1 MAEND
6 NPFATIGDN
15 LEYSDQTNPFA
26 DIGSGLQYSDPVED
40 YEGGAVYNT
49 IKSIRDKTS
58 FVADV
63 AQGILTSPV
72 TMAQGIL
79 ELGSSGFDLAF
90 DTDTTSAVSE
100 TFNAVNDWV
109 VPESSAGKI
118 ANEVGAFGLGFV
130 PVVGWLNRANA
141 AAKGLN
147 VTSKS
152 RYMRTAEEF
161 GRSGLGKAVLGN
173 KAKLIGSTAAA
184 YGGYGYAFS
193 PDGRA
198 TLSDSVDW
206 LPDALQTEE
215 TTGLQGRERALATLR
230 NKGRNAT
237 EDFLT
242 SLGFDAALAGVGM
255 GMKAAAPYVG
265 DAINVVKENTAVQA
279 TFNALNNATSSGSAQ
294 AAKKKFQA
302 FFSPDQGTDPLVME
316 AKRNAQ
322 AKVSGEKAIAA
333 DLVAD
338 LDNTVRRFVKTSGVQ
353 GTNGARNPDQV
364 WADLNNYLDGNIS
377 SLPAGYPAKA
387 KELADKILERQA
399 KLFDETTYELEQIVK
414 NDPGVGPRSI
424 EAEKARIQML
434 NNQAQNK
441 NRLRRVFDVHRRP
454 MDFYK
459 SFDINDPRLN
469 RAIKEV
475 GLNQRRLNNINRS
488 GPLTPPEE
496 ANARK
501 AVLESLGLYSANNR
515 MTLDQALDAKIKS
528 LDEISSFKRGEKAVK
543 QRGADLRPDEG
554 LFIERQKLL
563 DVSPTLRAL
572 MGEVRDPKDRI
583 IETIDSIASTAASMR
598 FYSDV
603 YSKNKRALGS
613 SMAQI
618 RNGAR
623 PLVIEVPDRLAM
635 NSLDYRMAMAPIE
648 REALQESARLNTNVT
663 ANDMLNQYLKD
674 LVDVHGYVKLG
685 AMSTTEGA
693 ARVIIG
699 GEFGELSGKYVPREM
714 YDALTSPRKMEHN
727 GLRAARALAN
737 SAVGQVQRATVIL
750 NPASR
755 VRDMLG
761 STGMVFGSGN
771 LMRDMDLAGNIQLA
785 FNSFKNLD
793 DIGLAA
799 KREQLEMAGVRDSNV
814 VLQLLK
820 KFRSESEE
828 LGQGLISSKLVSA
841 GQAVNNMP
849 VYKQINKAF
858 EDVAAGT
865 DLLMKVTALT
875 AEEQKLR
882 AIYAKAG
889 IDASNPD
896 AAQALIDAGLA
907 TKATNDAVSKMSV
920 TVPRGT
926 VSPTQVR
933 NQALD
938 PVEVMAAQRVRAM
951 LPNYGMV
958 GSGVR
963 ESYERIPVIGNFTS
977 FAFETI
983 RNSVNILDTGMKEL
997 SFKLSDEAAAAIRK
1011 VGGSPEQF
1019 QAGIRA
1025 EGLHRL
1031 SSYVAMASVIPAQ
1044 IQRSSMIA
1052 AGVTEEDIQYAKRL
1066 GPEYLSGVD
1075 VMVTSFD
1082 GKGKIE
1088 LINLNQTAP
1097 YAFALEGAKAAIE
1110 AYAEAGDLGASE
1122 LKQISDATIA
1132 GVGKYFE
1139 PFLAPTI
1146 ITDRVLDVTLRG
1158 GRTAEGAR
1166 IYGDSDGL
1174 SDKVVSG
1181 MYHVTDAFL
1190 PGYARL
1196 AVTGR
1201 GGTIEPGNVTRAVQG
1216 IPNRQGDE
1224 MTKMEEFG
1232 KILTGATPIRIDA
1245 LRQGSFKAEEYSTTR
1260 SDARGV
1266 AIRTIKRPDKNKDQM
1281 LAAWQEYNDKLY
1293 RAQSKMYGDV
1303 QAMRALGLTDQQIR
1317 VALIKFAEEGTREV
1331 SSIMRGEF
1339 YPGFYSRDSA
1349 AKIRRE
1355 IFEGYDNRLVPEPP
1369 IAEMREISRSRFQE
1383 KLDPLRFAREEG
1395 DPFAGIGSGLSQGG
1409 DPFADIGTGLSYQQP
1424 VQTPPPQ
1431 TVGPVTYQPVMPT
1444 MPTTPVPNELL
1455 GSNPFEQMRN
1465 APLQS
1470 LRPQMPTAPAQSLRP
1485 MARQ

>member
-6 NPFATIGDN
+6 DPFAAIGGSLEYPDQPDPFAGIGDT
-15 LEYSDQTNPFA
+15 LE
-26 DIGSGLQYSDPVED
+26 YSDPVED
-40 YEGGAVYNT
+40 YEGGGFYNT
-49 IKSIRDKTS
+49 VKGIRNATS
-58 FVADV
+58 FVADS
-63 AQGILTSPV
+63 AQGILTSPI
-72 TMAQGIL
+72 TMIQGIL

-90 DTDTTSAVSE
+90 DTDTTSSVSD

-109 VPESSAGKI
+109 VPESSAGQV
-118 ANEVGAFGLGFV
+118 ANQIGAFGLGFI
-130 PVVGWLNRANA
+130 PVAGWLNRANA
-141 AAKGLN
+141 SAKGLN

-152 RYMRTAEEF
+152 RYMRTAEDF
-161 GRSGLGKAVLGN
+161 GRSGLGQKVLGN
-173 KAKLIGSTAAA
+173 RAKLIGTTAVA

-206 LPDALQTEE
+206 LPDALETEE
-215 TTGLQGRERALATLR
+215 TAGLEGRERALATLR

-237 EDFLT
+237 EDMLM
-242 SLGFDAALAGVGM
+242 SLGFDAAIAGVGA
-255 GMKAAAPYVG
+255 GMRTAAPYIG
-265 DAINVVKENTAVQA
+265 DAINTAKENSAVQT
-279 TFNALNNATSSGSAQ
+279 TFNALNNVTSSGPAV
-294 AAKKKFQA
+294 AAKRKFQA
-302 FFSPDQGTDPLVME
+302 FFSPDQGVDPLVME

-333 DLVAD
+333 DLVGE
-338 LDNTVRRFVKTSGVQ
+338 LDNTVRRFVKASGVQ

-387 KELADKILERQA
+387 QELADDILQRQA
-399 KLFDETTYELEQIVK
+399 KLFDEVSYELEQIVK

-424 EAEKARIQML
+424 EAEKVRFEML
-434 NNQAQNK
+434 NNQNQNK

-454 MDFYK
+454 LDFYK
-459 SFDINDPRLN
+459 GFDINDPRLS
-469 RAIKEV
+469 RAIREV
-475 GLNQRRLNNINRS
+475 GLNQRRMNGINRQ
-488 GPLTPPEE
+488 GALTATEE
-496 ANARK
+496 ATARK
-501 AVLESLGLYSANNR
+501 TVLESLGLYSANNR

-528 LDEISSFKRGEKAVK
+528 LEEIAQFSRGEKAVK
-543 QRGADLRPDEG
+543 PRGADLRADEG

-563 DVSPTLRAL
+563 DKSPTLRSL
-572 MGEVRDPKDRI
+572 MGEIKDPKDRV

-603 YSKNKRALGS
+603 YAKNTKSFGS
-613 SMAQI
+613 AI
-618 RNGAR
+618 TAIENGGR

-635 NSLDYRMAMAPIE
+635 NSIDYRLAMAPLE
-648 REALQESARLNTNVT
+648 QRAMQESARLNTNVT
-663 ANDMLNQYLKD
+663 ANEMLQQYQRD
-674 LVDVHGYVKLG
+674 LVEVHGYVKLG
-685 AMSTTEGA
+685 SMSTTEGK
-693 ARVIIG
+693 ARSIIG

-727 GLRAARALAN
+727 ALRAAVALTN

-755 VRDMLG
+755 IRDMIG

-771 LMRDMDLAGNIQLA
+771 LMRDMDIAGNIQLA

-793 DIGLAA
+793 DIGLRA

-820 KFRSESEE
+820 QFRTESEQ
-828 LGQGLISSKLVSA
+828 LGQGAISSKLVSA
-841 GQAVNNMP
+841 GQSINNMP
-849 VYKQINKAF
+849 VYRQINKAF

-889 IDASNPD
+889 LDVRNPA

-907 TKATNDAVSKMSV
+907 TKATNDAVF
-920 TVPRGT
+920 TITPRGQAG
-926 VSPTQVR
+926 SLRPTLTR
-933 NQALD
+933 SQALD
-938 PVEVMAAQRVRAM
+938 PVEVIAAQRVRSM

-958 GSGVR
+958 GTGVR
-963 ESYERIPVIGNFTS
+963 QGYERAPVIGNFTS

-997 SFKLSDEAAAAIRK
+997 SFKLSDDAAAAIRRA
-1011 VGGSPEQF
+1011 GGNPEQF
-1019 QAGIRA
+1019 QSGVRA

-1031 SSYVAMASVIPAQ
+1031 SSYVAMASVIPKQ
-1044 IQRSSMIA
+1044 IQRASMIA
-1052 AGVTEEDIQYAKRL
+1052 TGTTEDDIQAAKRL

-1075 VMVTSFD
+1075 LIVTKND
-1082 GKGKIE
+1082 GEGKME

-1097 YAFALEGAKAAIE
+1097 YAFALEGAQAAIE
-1110 AYAEAGDLGASE
+1110 AYAETGDLGGSTI
-1122 LKQISDATIA
+1122 KQISDATIA
-1132 GVGKYFE
+1132 GVVKYFE

-1146 ITDRVLDVTLRG
+1146 ITDRVLDVSPARG

-1166 IYGDSDGL
+1166 IYGESDSL
-1174 SDKVVSG
+1174 SDKVVAG

-1201 GGTIEPGNVTRAVQG
+1201 GGEISPGNVTRAVQG
-1216 IPNRQGDE
+1216 IPSRQGDE
-1224 MTKMEEFG
+1224 LSQMEEFG

-1245 LRQGSFKAEEYSTTR
+1245 FKQGAFKAEEYSTTR

-1266 AIRTIKRPDKNKDQM
+1266 AIRKIKRPDQNKDQM
-1281 LAAWQEYNDKLY
+1281 IGAWQEYTDKLY

-1317 VALIKFAEEGTREV
+1317 VALIEVAEEGTREV
-1331 SSIMRGEF
+1331 NSIMRGEF
-1339 YPGFYSRDSA
+1339 YPGFYSRDAA
-1349 AKIRRE
+1349 AKLRRE
-1355 IFEGYDNRLVPEPP
+1355 ISEGYDNRLVMEPP
-1369 IAEMREISRSRFQE
+1369 IEEMREISRSRFQE
-1383 KLDPLRFAREEG
+1383 KLDPLRFAKESVEGDPFADIGGGLSQDG
-1395 DPFAGIGSGLSQGG
+1395 DPFAGIG
-1409 DPFADIGTGLSYQQP
+1409 ANLSYEQP
-1424 VQTPPPQ
+1424 VETAPAQP
-1431 TVGPVTYQPVMPT
+1431 VGPVTYQPPA
-1444 MPTTPVPNELL
+1444 PPAPAGPVPNELL
-1455 GSNPFEQMRN
+1455 GGNPFEQMRN

-1470 LRPQMPTAPAQSLRP
+1470 LRPVARP
-1485 MARQ
+1485 

>member
-1 MAEND
+1 MAETE
-6 NPFATIGDN
+6 NPFAGIGDT
-15 LEYSDQTNPFA
+15 LK
-26 DIGSGLQYSDPVED
+26 YSDPVED
-40 YEGGAVYNT
+40 YEGGAFYNT
-49 IKSIRDKTS
+49 VKGIRNATS
-58 FVADV
+58 FVADS
-63 AQGILTSPV
+63 AQGILTSPI
-72 TMAQGIL
+72 TMIQGIL

-90 DTDTTSAVSE
+90 DTDTTSSVSD

-109 VPESSAGKI
+109 VPESSAGQV
-118 ANEVGAFGLGFV
+118 ANQIGAFGLGFI

-161 GRSGLGKAVLGN
+161 GRSGLGQKVLGN
-173 KAKLIGSTAAA
+173 RAKLIGSTAVA

-206 LPDALQTEE
+206 LPDALETED
-215 TTGLQGRERALATLR
+215 TSGLQGRERALATLR

-237 EDFLT
+237 EDALM
-242 SLGFDAALAGVGM
+242 SLGFDAAIAGVGA
-255 GMKAAAPYVG
+255 GMRTAAPYVG
-265 DAINVVKENTAVQA
+265 DAINTAKENNAVQA
-279 TFNALNNATSSGSAQ
+279 TFNALNNVTSSGPAT

-302 FFSPDQGTDPLVME
+302 FFSPDQGADPLVME

-333 DLVAD
+333 DLVGE
-338 LDNTVRRFVKTSGVQ
+338 LDNTVRRFVKASGVQ

-387 KELADKILERQA
+387 QELADSILQRQA
-399 KLFDETTYELEQIVK
+399 NLLDEVSYELEQIVK

-424 EAEKARIQML
+424 DAERVRFEML
-434 NNQAQNK
+434 NNQSQNK

-454 MDFYK
+454 LDFYK
-459 SFDINDPRLN
+459 GFDINDPRLN

-475 GLNQRRLNNINRS
+475 GLNQRRMNGINRQ
-488 GPLTPPEE
+488 GALTATEE
-496 ANARK
+496 ATARK
-501 AVLESLGLYSANNR
+501 TVLESLGLYSANSR
-515 MTLDQALDAKIKS
+515 MTLDQALDAKVKS
-528 LDEISSFKRGEKAVK
+528 LQEIAQFSRGEKVVK
-543 QRGADLRPDEG
+543 PRGADLRADEG
-554 LFIERQKLL
+554 LFIKRQELL
-563 DVSPTLRAL
+563 DKSPTLRSL
-572 MGEVRDPKDRI
+572 MGEIKDPKDRV

-603 YSKNKRALGS
+603 YAKNTKSFGS
-613 SMAQI
+613 AI
-618 RNGAR
+618 TAIENGGR

-635 NSLDYRMAMAPIE
+635 NSIDYRMAMAPLE
-648 REALQESARLNTNVT
+648 QRAMQESARLNTNVT
-663 ANDMLNQYLKD
+663 ANEMLQQYQRD

-685 AMSTTEGA
+685 SMTAVEGQA
-693 ARVIIG
+693 KSIIG

-727 GLRAARALAN
+727 ALRAAVALAN

-755 VRDMLG
+755 VRDMIG

-771 LMRDMDLAGNIQLA
+771 LMRDMDIAGNIQLA

-820 KFRSESEE
+820 QFRTESEE
-828 LGQGLISSKLVSA
+828 LGQGVISSKLVRA
-841 GQAVNNMP
+841 GQSINNMP
-849 VYKQINKAF
+849 VYRQINKAF

-889 IDASNPD
+889 LDVRNPA

-907 TKATNDAVSKMSV
+907 TKATNDAVA
-920 TVPRGT
+920 TITPRGQAG
-926 VSPTQVR
+926 SLRPTLTR
-933 NQALD
+933 SQALD
-938 PVEVMAAQRVRAM
+938 PVEVIAAQRVRSM

-958 GSGVR
+958 GTGVR
-963 ESYERIPVIGNFTS
+963 QGYERVPVIGNFTS

-997 SFKLSDEAAAAIRK
+997 SFKLSDDAAAAIRRA
-1011 VGGSPEQF
+1011 GGNPEQF

-1031 SSYVAMASVIPAQ
+1031 SSYVAMASVIPKQ
-1044 IQRSSMIA
+1044 IQRASMVA
-1052 AGVTEEDIQYAKRL
+1052 TGTTEDDIQAAKRL

-1075 VMVTSFD
+1075 LIVTKND
-1082 GKGKIE
+1082 GEGKME
-1088 LINLNQTAP
+1088 VINLNQTAP
-1097 YAFALEGAKAAIE
+1097 YAFALEGAQAAIE
-1110 AYAEAGDLGASE
+1110 AYAETGDLGGSTS
-1122 LKQISDATIA
+1122 KQISDATIA

-1166 IYGDSDGL
+1166 VYGESDSL
-1174 SDKVVSG
+1174 ADKVVSG
-1181 MYHVTDAFL
+1181 MYHTTDVFL

-1196 AVTGR
+1196 GVTGR
-1201 GGTIEPGNVTRAVQG
+1201 GGEIQPGNVTRAVQG
-1216 IPNRQGDE
+1216 IPSKQGDE
-1224 MTKMEEFG
+1224 LTKMEEFG

-1245 LRQGSFKAEEYSTTR
+1245 FKQGKFKAEEYSTFR
-1260 SDARGV
+1260 SDAKGEASRK
-1266 AIRTIKRPDKNKDQM
+1266 IKRPDQSKDQM
-1281 LAAWQEYNDKLY
+1281 LGAWQEYNDKMY
-1293 RAQSKMYGDV
+1293 RAQSMLYGDI
-1303 QAMRALGLTDQQIR
+1303 QAMRALGVPDQKIR
-1317 VALIKFAEEGTREV
+1317 VALIEFAEEGTREV
-1331 SSIMRGEF
+1331 NSIMRGEY
-1339 YPGFYSRDSA
+1339 YPGFYSRDAA
-1349 AKIRRE
+1349 AKLRRE
-1355 IFEGYDNRLVPEPP
+1355 IMEGYDNRLVSEPP
-1369 IAEMREISRSRFQE
+1369 ISELREISKSRQGE
-1383 KLDPLRFAREEG
+1383 KLDPLRFAREQD
-1395 DPFAGIGSGLSQGG
+1395 DPFAGIGGGLEFGG
-1409 DPFADIGTGLSYQQP
+1409 QSTASPFAGIGDGLDYLPQP
-1424 VQTPPPQ
+1424 ES
-1431 TVGPVTYQPVMPT
+1431 VGPVTYQPPAPT
-1444 MPTTPVPNELL
+1444 APPTAVPNELL
-1455 GSNPFEQMRN
+1455 GGNPFEQMQN

-1470 LRPQMPTAPAQSLRP
+1470 LRPMARTGMMQSLRP
-1485 MARQ
+1485 MSRPQ